1 MSMELDHSFTV
12 PVPPEQ
18 AWDVLLDV
26 AKVAPCMPGA
36 QVDTVDGDDVAGRLK
51 VKVGPVSL
59 TYKGTASFKDRDE
72 AARSVLVEASGKEMR
87 GSGTASA
94 TVRAA
99 LRPENGSG
107 PASATLVTLHTT
119 LNVTGRPAQFGRGVI
134 TDVGSRLI
142 DRFADNLAQQLAS
155 GGVAAPAPAPDLAP
169 APAPDLAPAPAP
181 DLAPAPVSG
190 GASASTASSSA
201 SAPVAAGSA
210 SAPPASSNAS
220 APAASSNASAPAA
233 SSNASAPAA
242 SAAPPSAAEVAGG
255 GETAQAG
262 ELGGTEAAP
271 AAPRTAPAHV
281 PVQPAPEPVQPVPV
295 QHQDESLE
303 LLSLVGPVILKR
315 LAPLVGAAV
324 AVGLVTW
331 GVRRL
336 RRRASA

>member
-26 AKVAPCMPGA
+26 EKVAPCMPGA
-36 QVDTVDGDDVAGRLK
+36 QVDTVDGDDVARLK

-59 TYKGTASFKDRDE
+59 TYKGTATFKDRDE
-72 AARSVLVEASGKEMR
+72 ADRSVLVEASGKEMR

-134 TDVGSRLI
+134 TEVGSRLI

-155 GGVAAPAPAPDLAP
+155 GGVAA
-169 APAPDLAPAPAP
+169 
-181 DLAPAPVSG
+181 
-190 GASASTASSSA
+190 ASASSSA
-201 SAPVAAGSA
+201 SAPAASGGT
-210 SAPPASSNAS
+210 S
-220 APAASSNASAPAA
+220 APAASSSAST
-233 SSNASAPAA
+233 SAA
-242 SAAPPSAAEVAGG
+242 SAAPPTAAEVGG
-255 GETAQAG
+255 AGETAQAG
-262 ELGGTEAAP
+262 EMGGTEGAQ
-271 AAPRTAPAHV
+271 AAPRAPHGAPRAAQAHV
-281 PVQPAPEPVQPVPV
+281 PVQSAPEPVQPVPV
-295 QHQDESLE
+295 QHQDEDESLD
-303 LLSLVGPVILKR
+303 LLSLMGPVILKR
-315 LAPLVGAAV
+315 LAPVVGAAV
-324 AVGLVTW
+324 AIGLMTW

-336 RRRASA
+336 RHRGAAA

>member
-26 AKVAPCMPGA
+26 EKVAPCMPGA

-59 TYKGTASFKDRDE
+59 TYKGTATFKDRDE
-72 AARSVLVEASGKEMR
+72 ADRSVLVEASGKEMR

-99 LRPENGSG
+99 LRPENSSG

-134 TDVGSRLI
+134 TEVGSRLI

-155 GGVAAPAPAPDLAP
+155 GGVAAAARDGGAADGGAADGGAATPGSIGAALAAAAGEAAATPATATAPGSAPA
-169 APAPDLAPAPAP
+169 
-181 DLAPAPVSG
+181 
-190 GASASTASSSA
+190 ASSSA
-201 SAPVAAGSA
+201 SAS
-210 SAPPASSNAS
+210 
-220 APAASSNASAPAA
+220 
-233 SSNASAPAA
+233 AA
-242 SAAPPSAAEVAGG
+242 SAALPSAAEVASA

-262 ELGGTEAAP
+262 EMGGTEGSP

-281 PVQPAPEPVQPVPV
+281 PVQSAPEPVQPAPV
-295 QHQDESLE
+295 QHQDESLD

-315 LAPLVGAAV
+315 LAPVVGAAV

-336 RRRASA
+336 RHRGAAA